1 MEMKSAITGLSALAN
16 NTRLAAFR
24 LLVQAGPAGMAAGEL
39 ARRLAVRPNTL
50 TAALTILSH
59 AELVTARRAGRS
71 VIYAARYET
80 MRALLAFMTEN
91 CCANSLPDA
100 PGA

>member
-1 MEMKSAITGLSALAN
+1 MEMKSAIAGLSALAN
-16 NTRLAAFR
+16 DTRLAAFR

-39 ARRLAVRPNTL
+39 ARRIAVRPNTL

-59 AELVTARRAGRS
+59 AELVVARRAGRS
-71 VIYAARYET
+71 IIYAARYDT
-80 MRALLAFMTEN
+80 MRGLMAFLMDN
-91 CCANSLPDA
+91 CCADSLPHA

>member
-1 MEMKSAITGLSALAN
+1 METKSAIAGLSALAN
-16 NTRLAAFR
+16 DTRLAAFR

-59 AELVTARRAGRS
+59 ADLVVARRAGRS
-71 VIYAARYET
+71 VIYAVRYET

-91 CCANSLPDA
+91 CCAGSSA
-100 PGA
+100 